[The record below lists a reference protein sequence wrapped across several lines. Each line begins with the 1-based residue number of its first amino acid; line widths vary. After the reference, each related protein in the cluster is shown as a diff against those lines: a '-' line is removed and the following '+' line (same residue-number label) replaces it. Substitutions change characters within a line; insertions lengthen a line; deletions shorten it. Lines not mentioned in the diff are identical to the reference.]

1 MGATYRF
8 GQPAETR
15 PMGTA
20 AGETAAETA
29 GVATTAGVA
38 GTGAVA
44 ATTAVAAGAGAAAGT
59 TAGTGVGAE
68 DEEQPYPDFYF
79 QMSKKQQKNWRK
91 RHRQHK
97 RQQNPSGGSLSK

>member
-68 DEEQPYPDFYF
+68 DEEQPYPEDYF
-79 QMSKKQQKNWRK
+79 RMNKKQQKNWRK

-97 RQQNPSGGSLSK
+97 R